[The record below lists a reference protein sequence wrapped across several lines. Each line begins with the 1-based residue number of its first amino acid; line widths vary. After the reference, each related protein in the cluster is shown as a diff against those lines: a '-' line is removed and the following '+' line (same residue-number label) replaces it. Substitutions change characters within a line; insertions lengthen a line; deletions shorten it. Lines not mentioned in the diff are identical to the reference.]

1 MDFII
6 LMDSREFFIVV
17 SHLAGNISIK
27 THKVCHHQFWIMWN
41 WMQAAAWVLLLSK
54 NEKSG

>member
-27 THKVCHHQFWIMWN
+27 TRKDVTTSF
-41 WMQAAAWVLLLSK
+41 
-54 NEKSG
+54 E